1 MIDLTDLIKWKA
13 EAKLNKDVH
22 DMRLSISKHFDVWG
36 ELPVDVGEQTFTMGK
51 VVQGLEDAL
60 KKELPKYIERESK
73 EFYDK
78 VERLSQDVEDLL
90 ERVE

>member
-1 MIDLTDLIKWKA
+1 MTDLTDLIKGKA
-13 EAKLNKDVH
+13 EVKLSHDIK
-22 DMRLSISKHFDVWG
+22 DMRKAVTKNFNLWG
-36 ELPVDVGEQTFTMGK
+36 NHPVVVDGQTFTMDK
-51 VVQGLEDAL
+51 VINGLEDAL

-78 VERLSQDVEDLL
+78 VERLSQDVDDLL